1 MQNLIKTTISVD
13 PIVWENAN
21 RIFKSYGISAN
32 DAINMFLCEV
42 ESRKDIPIEII
53 DTPKEKVLNDLKE
66 AVKEVNEYL
75 EGKRELIDARELL
88 NEL

>member
-1 MQNLIKTTISVD
+1 MQHLIKTTIEVD
-13 PIVWENAN
+13 PVVWENAN
-21 RIFKSYGISAN
+21 RVFKNYGISAN

-42 ESRKDIPIEII
+42 ENRKDLPIEII